1 VNEYKYLGV
10 YFSRSLK
17 FNYHINS
24 YLKENADQ
32 KLNYCIR
39 ILGEHGNFNR
49 LSFGDAL
56 WHSVLRPSVSHGG
69 SVWFPSSVGHVSLKS
84 IQYKM
89 AKLIMNPRMNI
100 PKSTLFFELGWEPV
114 LYLHEPTKGSILCTF
129 SESDRRSIV

>member
-1 VNEYKYLGV
+1 LEKGSIDLNNGGGDLIEEVNEYKYLGV

-24 YLKENADQ
+24 YVKENADQ

-56 WHSVLRPSVSHGG
+56 WPL
-69 SVWFPSSVGHVSLKS
+69 
-84 IQYKM
+84 
-89 AKLIMNPRMNI
+89 
-100 PKSTLFFELGWEPV
+100 
-114 LYLHEPTKGSILCTF
+114 
-129 SESDRRSIV
+129 SDQIRASIV